1 MTNFF
6 ELFKKFN
13 PMEGT
18 KVHHTPEWLEARSRV
33 VAKLVEE
40 GVLDTKNG
48 QAGFY
53 RGDEWVSIYD
63 LLEGDM
69 A

>member
-1 MTNFF
+1 MT
-6 ELFKKFN
+6 EV
-13 PMEGT
+13 

-40 GVLDTKNG
+40 GILDTKNG

-53 RGDEWVSIYD
+53 RGDEWVSIYE